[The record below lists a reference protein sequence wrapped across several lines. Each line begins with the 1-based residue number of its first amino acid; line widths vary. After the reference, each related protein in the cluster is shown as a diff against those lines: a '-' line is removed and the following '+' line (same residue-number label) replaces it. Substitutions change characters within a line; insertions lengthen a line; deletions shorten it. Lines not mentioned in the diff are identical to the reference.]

1 MLLSDTASDGG
12 GIDAIG
18 GYLTPFGDYVRKR
31 WPGLTLLWYDC
42 LPELERR
49 QGEFMA
55 IAAWKRI
62 EKTPG
67 YQRKKR
73 FLKYLVGKELRLKIE
88 IDVKSV
94 KYGGLCFIPDNLS
107 QGSIVYSLG
116 VGDNIEFDL
125 ALIRKYGVEVHAFD
139 PSPPS
144 IDMLGDRDLPSQFHF
159 HTWAVAAEDGSLKLY
174 PCANKDG
181 SKSKIMYTLIAGDAS
196 VDDPIEV
203 PAFSLSSIT
212 TKLDHDRIDLL
223 KIDIE
228 GAEYEVLDALLAS
241 DIKPTQLLVEF
252 HHRFPGI
259 GIEKTA
265 DLIKRLGD
273 AGYKIFAIS
282 DIGREVSFLRV

>member
-1 MLLSDTASDGG
+1 
-12 GIDAIG
+12 
-18 GYLTPFGDYVRKR
+18 
-31 WPGLTLLWYDC
+31 
-42 LPELERR
+42 
-49 QGEFMA
+49 MA

-73 FLKYLVGKELRLKIE
+73 FLKRLVGKEVRLKTE
-88 IDVKSV
+88 IDVESV
-94 KYGGLCFIPDNLS
+94 KDGGWCFNPDDLS
-107 QGSIVYSLG
+107 QDSIVYSLG
-116 VGDNIEFDL
+116 VGDDIEFDL

-139 PSPPS
+139 PTPSS
-144 IDMLGDRDLPSQFHF
+144 IDMLGDRDLPGQFHF
-159 HTWAVAAEDGSLKLY
+159 HPWAVAAEDGSLTFY
-174 PCANKDG
+174 PCVKKDG
-181 SKSKIMYTLIAGDAS
+181 SKSDIMYTMIAGEAS

-223 KIDIE
+223 KMDIE
-228 GAEYEVLDALLAS
+228 GAEYEVLDGLLAS

-259 GIEKTA
+259 GLEKTA
-265 DLIKRLGD
+265 DMIKRLGD

-282 DIGREVSFLRV
+282 EIGREVSFLRISSDSDDSLVNA